1 MDIDFKGRYSIAK
14 HGPTDLT
21 ERLRTSKPG
30 EVVEFT
36 LAELLQKV
44 VLEKGQRWSSDI
56 TVLPGPITV
65 CQLAA

>member
-1 MDIDFKGRYSIAK
+1 
-14 HGPTDLT
+14 
-21 ERLRTSKPG
+21 
-30 EVVEFT
+30 